1 MGLVEIDVGHCEVM
15 ARFCYG
21 LAWVQWVLLWISMA
35 ITAPRNLAPHRSEFL
50 GCGLISWVCGVGLW
64 LILDY
69 GLWMVLMVSFKW

>member
-1 MGLVEIDVGHCEVM
+1 MGLVEIDVGHYEVM

-50 GCGLISWVCGVGLW
+50 GCGLISWVLWCGSLVDFGLW
-64 LILDY
+64 VVD
-69 GLWMVLMVSFKW
+69 GVDGEF